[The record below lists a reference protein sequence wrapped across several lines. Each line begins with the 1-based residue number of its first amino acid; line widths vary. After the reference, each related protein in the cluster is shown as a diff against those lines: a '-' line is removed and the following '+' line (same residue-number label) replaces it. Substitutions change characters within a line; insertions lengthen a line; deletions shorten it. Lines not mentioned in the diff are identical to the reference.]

1 MKKYIIIFVMTF
13 IGLSTMAQ
21 QDALFSQYMF
31 NKLVINPAYA
41 GTRNALSLTMVG
53 RQQWV
58 GLDGAPSTFT
68 FTIHS
73 PLKND
78 RVGLGFYCYTDAVG
92 PVRTS
97 GIIPT
102 FSYKIRLG
110 PGRLSFGLQ
119 VGIKHMT
126 IDWTKVTMPQ
136 ANDVAYMG
144 QSGDNLIM
152 DANFGMYYYTDDF
165 YVGVSSKHLFEQE
178 MGTLELEDGLV
189 YATLLRHFYG
199 MAGVAIPINENL
211 VLEPSILVKYV
222 KNAPVQIDLN
232 ANLLI
237 YERFWLGFSYR
248 TEKVAVFLAEVL
260 IGNHMRIGY
269 SYDIFLNQLKV
280 TNRGSHEVLIGFDI
294 PVFNRRMMTP
304 RYF

>member
-1 MKKYIIIFVMTF
+1 MKKYIIILALTV
-13 IGLSTMAQ
+13 IGISTMAQ

-73 PLKND
+73 PLKNE
-78 RVGLGFYCYTDAVG
+78 RIGLGLYCYTDAVG

-102 FSYKIRLG
+102 FSYKVRLG
-110 PGRLSFGLQ
+110 PGQLSFGLQ
-119 VGIKHMT
+119 FGVKHMT
-126 IDWTKVTMPQ
+126 IDWSKVVMPE

-144 QSGDNLIM
+144 QSGDNMIL
-152 DANFGMYYYTDDF
+152 DANFGMYYYTDNF
-165 YVGVSSKHLFEQE
+165 YVGISSKHLFEQE

-211 VLEPSILVKYV
+211 ALKPSILVKYV
-222 KNAPVQIDLN
+222 KNAPVQVDIN

-237 YERFWLGFSYR
+237 YQRFWLGVSYR

-260 IGNHMRIGY
+260 VGNHMRIGY